1 MPKEKNI
8 LVNRG
13 IPIRPY
19 LIGETLGS
27 GSAGSPS
34 GRPIAIDFIQPNTT
48 AHFASDW
55 NNLSDFDVKHI
66 TKDINIHYLRGR
78 IIPALA
84 RVQSNIESLYSDLSS
99 AANLLADQAVASSG
113 LSQGVSRDSIAN
125 NKKIID
131 GLIINNEH
139 KISVFIAAS
148 HLYSGS
154 DPLALTTAQR
164 IQIGMK
170 GMGSATGLYPKRA
183 KEILDRYA
191 TSYVAA
197 KDAII
202 LRQVINKLVSR
213 SAALSHQLAIVEA
226 AEAAAKAAAE
236 RAAAEAA
243 AKAAAE
249 RAAAEAAAKASEA
262 QAIKSANTFRIHSVT
277 ESVQLSAA
285 AGSIALTQ
293 GSTLTLQAV
302 VQAAI
307 KALKSAALVV
317 FDRGTG
323 IGVGLLTYSPSLGN
337 SDLYP
342 PTTMTLLAT
351 DLAPDL
357 PENLLEIAS
366 AGGMVDV
373 PYRIYGDSTTYSV
386 ISTQPD
392 GGVSSKVP
400 VKALTLDSAL
410 NAYTF
415 TIEETPPRTLI
426 FPITVPE
433 SNTTTIPVIP
443 VNATVYTGVTLTPIQ
458 VEAQALPAIDQ
469 LDFRDCIYCF
479 PIDSGL
485 PPIYLVFS
493 EALDSGAFTR
503 KQLDKKFKHAV
514 FFGLTDTRKNTETLT
529 KFRDAINAHLVD
541 ADTISH
547 GTYQREKG
555 STVFFN
561 KKTHNVVIVA
571 IGGAFVSG
579 WKLDLGS
586 QQFKNYIENGV
597 LQ

>member
-1 MPKEKNI
+1 M
-8 LVNRG
+8 
-13 IPIRPY
+13 RPY
-19 LIGETLGS
+19 LIGETTGS

-34 GRPIAIDFIQPNTT
+34 GRPIAIDFLQPNTT

-84 RVQSNIESLYSDLSS
+84 RVQSNIESLYSDSS
-99 AANLLADQAVASSG
+99 FAANLLADQAVATSG
-113 LSQGVSRDSIAN
+113 LSQGVNRVSIAN

-139 KISVFIAAS
+139 KISDFIAAS
-148 HLYSGS
+148 HLYSGG

-202 LRQVINKLVSR
+202 LRQVINNLVSR
-213 SAALSHQLAIVEA
+213 SAALSHQLAVVEA

-249 RAAAEAAAKASEA
+249 NAAAEAAAKASEA

-277 ESVQLSAA
+277 ESVQLNAS

-293 GSTLTLQAV
+293 GSTLTLDAV

-307 KALKSAALVV
+307 QALKSAALVV
-317 FDRGTG
+317 FDRGTA

-357 PENLLEIAS
+357 PENLLEMAA

-386 ISTQPD
+386 IATQPD
-392 GGVSSKVP
+392 SGVSSKVP
-400 VKALTLDSAL
+400 VKVLTLDSAL

-415 TIEETPPRTLI
+415 TTAETPPRTLV

-433 SNTTTIPVIP
+433 SNTTTTPVIP

-514 FFGLTDTRKNTETLT
+514 GFGVTDTRKNTETLT
-529 KFRDAINAHLVD
+529 KFRDAINAHL
-541 ADTISH
+541 ADSNTSPY
-547 GTYQREKG
+547 GTYQRAKG
-555 STVFFN
+555 ATIFFN
-561 KKTHNVVIVA
+561 QKTNVVVIVSSEGTF
-571 IGGAFVSG
+571 ISG
-579 WKLDLGS
+579 WKLAPGTS
-586 QQFKNYIENGV
+586 QFKNYLEKGV

>member
-1 MPKEKNI
+1 
-8 LVNRG
+8 
-13 IPIRPY
+13 
-19 LIGETLGS
+19 
-27 GSAGSPS
+27 
-34 GRPIAIDFIQPNTT
+34 
-48 AHFASDW
+48 
-55 NNLSDFDVKHI
+55 
-66 TKDINIHYLRGR
+66 
-78 IIPALA
+78 
-84 RVQSNIESLYSDLSS
+84 
-99 AANLLADQAVASSG
+99 
-113 LSQGVSRDSIAN
+113 
-125 NKKIID
+125 
-131 GLIINNEH
+131 
-139 KISVFIAAS
+139 
-148 HLYSGS
+148 
-154 DPLALTTAQR
+154 
-164 IQIGMK
+164 
-170 GMGSATGLYPKRA
+170 MGSATGLYPKRA

-202 LRQVINKLVSR
+202 LRQVINKFEIQ
-213 SAALSHQLAIVEA
+213 SAALTHQLAIVE
-226 AEAAAKAAAE
+226 
-236 RAAAEAA
+236 
-243 AKAAAE
+243 
-249 RAAAEAAAKASEA
+249 AAEAAAKASEA

-293 GSTLTLQAV
+293 GSTLTLDAV

-307 KALKSAALVV
+307 QALKSAALVV

-357 PENLLEIAS
+357 PENLLEMAA

-386 ISTQPD
+386 IATQPD

-415 TIEETPPRTLI
+415 TTADTPPRTLV

-433 SNTTTIPVIP
+433 SNTTTTPVIP

-458 VEAQALPAIDQ
+458 VEVQALPAIDQ
-469 LDFRDCIYCF
+469 LGFRDCIYCF

-503 KQLDKKFKHAV
+503 KQLDKKFKHAID
-514 FFGLTDTRKNTETLT
+514 FGVTDTRKNTETLT
-529 KFRDAINAHLVD
+529 KFRDAINAHL
-541 ADTISH
+541 ADSNTSPY
-547 GTYQREKG
+547 GTYQRAEG
-555 STVFFN
+555 ATIFFN
-561 KKTHNVVIVA
+561 RKTNVVVIVSSEGKF
-571 IGGAFVSG
+571 ISG
-579 WKLDLGS
+579 WKLAPGTS
-586 QQFKNYIENGV
+586 QFKNYLEKGV